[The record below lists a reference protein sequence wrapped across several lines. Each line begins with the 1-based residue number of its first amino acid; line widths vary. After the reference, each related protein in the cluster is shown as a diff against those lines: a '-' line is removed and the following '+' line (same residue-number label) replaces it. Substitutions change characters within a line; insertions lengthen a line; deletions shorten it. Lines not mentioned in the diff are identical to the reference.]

1 MDRVLSLIE
10 HYGYLVILFGVMLE
24 STGVPLPGETIL
36 ISAGILV
43 QRGTLDLGDVIFFGI
58 LGAVVGDQ
66 IGYWIGREGGRPFIL
81 RWGRYVFITPE
92 RLARAEAFFARH
104 GGKAVFLARFFSGLR
119 VFGALVAGMSRMRW
133 GSFILYNALGGAVW
147 ATGVV
152 LVGYFLGSSIGLV
165 ERWLGRAT
173 LVLVAVLAMVVA
185 FYLAYRWAAHN
196 RSRLVRWGE
205 ALLAYPLVARL
216 RTRYDV
222 QLRWL
227 LRRLTPG
234 QYLGLHLTVG
244 LLAAAGG
251 LWLFG
256 GLAEDLLTGD
266 PIVRFDRV
274 LADYLHSL
282 ATPPLTTF
290 FLVVTA
296 FGSIEAVVLL
306 GLGVAAFL
314 AWGRRWLFLGSWLAA
329 VAGSAVLNQLLKG
342 LFARPRPFFEHPLL
356 IESSYSF
363 PSGHA
368 MESFV
373 VYGMLAYFAV
383 LALRT
388 WKARVAAVFG
398 AALLVMLIGFSRMYL
413 GVHYFSDVL
422 AGYAAGGVWL
432 SALITGAETIRRGK
446 KETKPTDRT
455 SENLPSTHSGE

>member
-36 ISAGILV
+36 IASGVLV
-43 QRGTLDLGDVIFFGI
+43 QRGHLDLGDVIVFGI
-58 LGAVVGDQ
+58 LGAVLGDQ
-66 IGYWIGREGGRPFIL
+66 IGYWVGREGGRPFIL

-92 RLARAEAFFARH
+92 RLARAEAFFERH

-147 ATGVV
+147 ATAVV
-152 LVGYFLGSSIGLV
+152 LLGYFLGSSIGLV
-165 ERWLGRAT
+165 QRWLGRAT
-173 LVLVAVLAMVVA
+173 LVLASVLAVVVA

-196 RSRLVRWGE
+196 RARLVGWGE
-205 ALLAYPLVARL
+205 ALLAYPPVARL
-216 RTRYDV
+216 RRRYDV

-244 LLAAAGG
+244 LLAAAGC
-251 LWLFG
+251 LLLFG
-256 GLAEDLLTGD
+256 GLAEDLLTDD
-266 PIVRFDRV
+266 PIVRFDRA
-274 LADYLHSL
+274 LDDYLHAR
-282 ATPPLTTF
+282 ATRPLTTF
-290 FLVVTA
+290 FLIVTA
-296 FGSIEAVVLL
+296 LGSIEAIVLL
-306 GLGVAAFL
+306 GVVVAAIL

-329 VAGSAVLNQLLKG
+329 VAGSAVLNHLLKG
-342 LFARPRPFFEHPLL
+342 LFDRPRPYFEHPLL
-356 IESSYSF
+356 IETSYSF

-383 LALRT
+383 LGLRS
-388 WKARVAAVFG
+388 WKARVAVVFG
-398 AALLVMLIGFSRMYL
+398 AALLVMLIGFSRLYL
-413 GVHYFSDVL
+413 GVHYISDVL

-432 SALITGAETIRRGK
+432 SALITGAETIRRSK
-446 KETKPTDRT
+446 KETKPTGRT
-455 SENLPSTHSGE
+455 SENSL